1 MSANYT
7 VDLLE
12 ELDSISKIHTLH
24 RPDIDGIMHE
34 FSKRIVI
41 PLKIERISA
50 WLFNAEKSA
59 MISIGEYDTRT
70 TDFQKNSSLPY
81 ASYRKYIDHLH
92 ENKILISSN
101 VLTDP
106 RLDELVVPYS
116 IPNGVISL
124 MDIPLRM
131 HGELIGVLCF
141 EKTGNTERVFTDKDQ
156 FFALSISNVFSSV
169 LEARKRRILQIK
181 LDKELEQR
189 ELLLKELK
197 HRIKNNLSV
206 VSSLIRLQSERSKDA
221 FHRELF
227 LDCNNRVESISS
239 IYDLIY
245 KTDNIQDVDFE
256 HYISAIIEKIKDYFK
271 TQFGFIEV
279 HYTLPNFQIDFD
291 MAIPIALIIN
301 EVVTNAYKH
310 AFIKKDKGEIHIT
323 ATIENN
329 ELIMTVYDDGIGFT
343 QLPLNDSLGMSI
355 VDGLV
360 SQING
365 TYSYIGEDG
374 STFKMRVSIA
384 E

>member
-1 MSANYT
+1 MSIIYT
-7 VDLLE
+7 VDLLQ
-12 ELDSISKIHTLH
+12 ELDSLSKIHTLH
-24 RPDIDGIMHE
+24 RPDIDEIMHE
-34 FSKRIVI
+34 FSKRIVV

-50 WLFNAEKSA
+50 WLFNAEKSV
-59 MISIGEYDTRT
+59 MVSIGEYDART
-70 TDFQKNSSLPY
+70 SEFSKNSTLPY
-81 ASYRKYIDHLH
+81 AEYRKYIDHLH
-92 ENKILISSN
+92 DNKILISPN
-101 VLTDP
+101 VLTDS
-106 RLDELVVPYS
+106 RLEELAIPYS
-116 IPNGVISL
+116 KPNGIISL

-141 EKTGNTERVFTDKDQ
+141 EKTGTIERVFTDEDQ

-169 LEARKRRILQIK
+169 LEARKRRILQSK

-206 VSSLIRLQSERSKDA
+206 VSSLIRLQSERSKDE
-221 FHRELF
+221 FHRGLF

-245 KTDNIQDVDFE
+245 KTDNIQVVNFE
-256 HYISAIIEKIKDYFK
+256 HYIAAIIEKTKDYFQ

-291 MAIPIALIIN
+291 KAVPIALIIN
-301 EVVTNAYKH
+301 EVVTNSYKH
-310 AFIKKDKGEIHIT
+310 AFIKKEKGEIRVTAILDENMLTIT
-323 ATIENN
+323 
-329 ELIMTVYDDGIGFT
+329 VHDDGIGFSE
-343 QLPLNDSLGMSI
+343 LPTNDSLGMSI
-355 VDGLV
+355 IDGLV

-365 TYSYIGEDG
+365 NYSYTGEDG
-374 STFKMRVSIA
+374 STFKMSLSLG

>member
-1 MSANYT
+1 
-7 VDLLE
+7 
-12 ELDSISKIHTLH
+12 
-24 RPDIDGIMHE
+24 
-34 FSKRIVI
+34 
-41 PLKIERISA
+41 
-50 WLFNAEKSA
+50 
-59 MISIGEYDTRT
+59 
-70 TDFQKNSSLPY
+70 
-81 ASYRKYIDHLH
+81 
-92 ENKILISSN
+92 
-101 VLTDP
+101 
-106 RLDELVVPYS
+106 
-116 IPNGVISL
+116 

-141 EKTGNTERVFTDKDQ
+141 DKTGTDERVFTDEDQ

-169 LEARKRRILQIK
+169 LEARKQTILQSK
-181 LDKELEQR
+181 LDKELAQK

-197 HRIKNNLSV
+197 HRIKNNLAV